1 MNPFPALKKD
11 WNVTLYFWKLVHS
24 MSKSYIPLMVFASL
38 CSAIFPFINII
49 LPKYL
54 IDELMGAGREM
65 NIILWIGVLVAGNAV
80 FGLLQN
86 YLNQHIELA
95 NLLVMDRLE
104 LHIGQHIMNLDYE
117 RLENTKV
124 LDLKEQA
131 LAPIRQQDVIRK
143 MLDSMK
149 NLLQTILSL
158 LGLAALISTLNIGII
173 VVIMGMILLN
183 TFIFKKSQQAQF
195 NFYKLLAPLNRKF
208 GYYSK
213 LAVDFS
219 MAKDVRLFGMA
230 PYLLNKVNTYHNES
244 VRGFGG
250 LYEKVGRYKGLT
262 SVNLQLQMVIIYA
275 YMVVKVVTGKIQ
287 IGGFVMY
294 ISAANSFS
302 AQVSLAMNAY
312 VEFRQ
317 MCKYIEVFREFESL
331 RPAMRTGQGRIE
343 KFMDVEI
350 EFCNVSF
357 KYAGNENYSL
367 KNVSLTIKNGERLA
381 VVGQNGAGKSTFIKL
396 LCRLYEPDQ
405 GEILLNGRSIQ
416 EYRYDEYMKILGV
429 VFQDYKLFSFSIK
442 ENLCLKDSGI
452 SEKEIEEVL
461 NQVGLEDKMKRL
473 DKGIDTQVHK
483 IFDEKGTDFSGGESQ
498 KVVIARALLKKSP
511 VLILDE
517 PTAALDPY
525 AEFEMYNN
533 FNLLTENRTVIY
545 ISHRLSACKFCD
557 KIAVFNNGELVEYGS
572 HHQLL
577 LDQQEYSSMWKAQA
591 QYYQ

>member
-24 MSKSYIPLMVFASL
+24 MSKSYIPLMAVASL
-38 CSAIFPFINII
+38 CSAVFPFINIMV
-49 LPKYL
+49 PKYL
-54 IDELMGAGREM
+54 IDEMMGAGREM
-65 NIILWIGVLVAGNAV
+65 NIILWIGVWVAGNAV
-80 FGLLQN
+80 LGLLQS
-86 YLNQHIELA
+86 YLNQQIELS
-95 NLLVMDRLE
+95 NLMVMDSLE
-104 LHIGQHIMNLDYE
+104 LHIGNHIMNLDYE
-117 RLENTKV
+117 SLENAKV

-149 NLLQTILSL
+149 SLLQTILSL

-173 VVIMGMILLN
+173 VVIIGMIVLN

-195 NFYKLLAPLNRKF
+195 DFHKLLAPLNRKF

-213 LAVDFS
+213 LSVDFS

-230 PYLLNKVNTYHNES
+230 PYLLNKVDTYHNES

-250 LYEKVGRYKGLT
+250 LYEKVGRYKGMT
-262 SVNLQLQMVIIYA
+262 SVNLQLQMVMIYA

-287 IGGFVMY
+287 IGDFVMY

-302 AQVSLAMNAY
+302 AQVSLGMNAY

-331 RPAMRTGQGRIE
+331 KPTMKSGEESLE
-343 KFMDVEI
+343 KLMNAEI

-357 KYAGNENYSL
+357 KYSGNAHYSL
-367 KNVSLTIKNGERLA
+367 KNVSLKIKSGEKLA
-381 VVGQNGAGKSTFIKL
+381 VVGQNGAGKTTFIKL

-416 EYRYDEYMKILGV
+416 DYRYDEYMKILGV

-442 ENLCLKDSGI
+442 DNLRLQDSETSEN
-452 SEKEIEEVL
+452 EIEDMLE
-461 NQVGLEDKMKRL
+461 QVGLEATMKRL
-473 DKGIDTQVHK
+473 EKGLDTQVFR

-498 KVVIARALLKKSP
+498 KIAIARALLKKSP
-511 VLILDE
+511 ILILDE

-533 FNLLTENRTVIY
+533 FNLLAANRTVIY

-557 KIAVFNNGELVEYGS
+557 KIAVFNHGELVEYGP

>member
-11 WNVTLYFWKLVHS
+11 WHVTLYFWKLVHS
-24 MSKSYIPLMVFASL
+24 MSKSYIPLMVVSSL

-49 LPKYL
+49 FPKYL

-65 NIILWIGVLVAGNAV
+65 NIILWIGILVAGNAV
-80 FGLLQN
+80 LGLLQS
-86 YLNQHIELA
+86 YLNKQIELS
-95 NLLVMDRLE
+95 NFLVMDSLE
-104 LHIGQHIMNLDYE
+104 LHIGNHIMNLDYE
-117 RLENTKV
+117 SLENSKV

-143 MLDSMK
+143 MLVSMK
-149 NLLQTILSL
+149 TFLQTMLSL
-158 LGLAALISTLNIGII
+158 LGLTALVSTLNVGII
-173 VVIMGMILLN
+173 VVIIGMIVLN
-183 TFIFKKSQQAQF
+183 TFIFRKSQQAQF
-195 NFYKLLAPLNRKF
+195 NFHKLLAPLNRKF

-230 PYLLNKVNTYHNES
+230 PYLLNKVDAYHNES
-244 VRGFGG
+244 VSGFGG

-302 AQVSLAMNAY
+302 TQVSLAMNAY
-312 VEFRQ
+312 VKFRQ

-331 RPAMRTGQGRIE
+331 KATMRSGQ
-343 KFMDVEI
+343 MDIGKLNNVEI
-350 EFCNVSF
+350 EFRNVFF
-357 KYAGNENYSL
+357 KYSGNEHYSL
-367 KNVSLTIKNGERLA
+367 KNVSLTIKNGEKLA
-381 VVGQNGAGKSTFIKL
+381 VVGQNGAGKTTFIKL
-396 LCRLYEPDQ
+396 LCRLYEPDS
-405 GEILLNGRSIQ
+405 GEILLNGRSIR

-442 ENLCLKDSGI
+442 DNLCSEDGET
-452 SEKEIEEVL
+452 SEKEMEEML
-461 NQVGLEDKMKRL
+461 NQVGLEAKMKGL
-473 DKGIDTQVHK
+473 DKGLDTQVFR

-498 KVVIARALLKKSP
+498 KIAVARALLKRSP
-511 VLILDE
+511 ILILDE

-533 FNLLTENRTVIY
+533 FNLLAANKTVIY

-557 KIAVFNNGELVEYGS
+557 KIALFNNGELREYGP
-572 HHQLL
+572 HDQLL
-577 LDQQEYSSMWKAQA
+577 KDQQEYSAMWKAQA